1 MTQGVQQTSLHANA
15 ENFLEF
21 TKEWAF
27 GQDLEILPFW
37 LFALLSL
44 HSQVV
49 RKKRKRLGLDENA
62 PDDLY
67 FGRWAGGG
75 RREIFSCKAR

>member
-1 MTQGVQQTSLHANA
+1 MQQQTSLHANA

-27 GQDLEILPFW
+27 GQDLENLTFW

-44 HSQVV
+44 HSLVV
-49 RKKRKRLGLDENA
+49 RKKRKWLGLDEKR
-62 PDDLY
+62 P
-67 FGRWAGGG
+67 R
-75 RREIFSCKAR
+75 